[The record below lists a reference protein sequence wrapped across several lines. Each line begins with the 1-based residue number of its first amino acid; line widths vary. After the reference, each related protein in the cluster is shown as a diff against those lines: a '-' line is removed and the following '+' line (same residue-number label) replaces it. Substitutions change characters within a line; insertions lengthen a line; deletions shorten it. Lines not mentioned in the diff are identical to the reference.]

1 MRTTPTRF
9 SLVSTSLVLGFM
21 CTLALAGSLDEKS
34 FSGNVGKIGK
44 EADKPDEITFANGQ
58 FSSSGCKEYG
68 FSGGPYQ
75 EKVEGDKIHFLSDT
89 YSEKYGRITWAGTVD
104 GNKVDATYIWFDK
117 GEYEKPKQVK
127 WFSGTTK

>member
-34 FSGNVGKIGK
+34 FSGNVGMMGQK
-44 EADKPDEITFANGQ
+44 ADKPDEITFANGQ

-68 FSGGPYQ
+68 FSGREPGQ
-75 EKVEGDKIHFLSDT
+75 ISSHFQLPPRQPGCPFHSP
-89 YSEKYGRITWAGTVD
+89 D
-104 GNKVDATYIWFDK
+104 GIELRLQTRVIQGGNRTFASCEPPIIRLFRLPIRMDDI
-117 GEYEKPKQVK
+117 
-127 WFSGTTK
+127 